1 MAVLAKGVTIR
12 GSELGGMK
20 NGRLA
25 SIYVI
30 PLIDILLVLTI
41 IFMVITPLPPKG
53 LEAVI
58 PQSTLL
64 HHKQEMHHA
73 KHWLGGLPYHDL
85 ETLETRSW
93 LQPCPFSI
101 HQNW

>member
-12 GSELGGMK
+12 GSEVGGMK
-20 NGRLA
+20 NGPLA
-25 SIYVI
+25 SMNVI
-30 PLIDILLVLTI
+30 PLMDILLVLVI
-41 IFMVITPLPPKG
+41 IFMVITPLALKG
-53 LEAVI
+53 LQAVI

-85 ETLETRSW
+85 ETL
-93 LQPCPFSI
+93 
-101 HQNW
+101 

>member
-1 MAVLAKGVTIR
+1 
-12 GSELGGMK
+12 MK
-20 NGRLA
+20 NGPLA
-25 SIYVI
+25 SINVI
-30 PLIDILLVLTI
+30 PLMDFWLVLIFT
-41 IFMVITPLPPKG
+41 FMVITPLALKG

-93 LQPCPFSI
+93 MQPCPFSI